1 MFLFCELFLL
11 TIEINFVIMV
21 IQSRKGGD
29 KVEFRRTLLHILDVL
44 PEYDG
49 GNQVHEITTIKDEV
63 NLVYEKAELFEMI
76 HEILSNDSK
85 DSQRQYAEIFK
96 LVTNAK
102 QDFLHLL
109 K

>member
-1 MFLFCELFLL
+1 
-11 TIEINFVIMV
+11 MV

-29 KVEFRRTLLHILDVL
+29 KMQFRKTLLHTLDVL

-49 GNQVHEITTIKDEV
+49 GQQVHDVITIKDEV

-102 QDFLHLL
+102 QDFSHLL